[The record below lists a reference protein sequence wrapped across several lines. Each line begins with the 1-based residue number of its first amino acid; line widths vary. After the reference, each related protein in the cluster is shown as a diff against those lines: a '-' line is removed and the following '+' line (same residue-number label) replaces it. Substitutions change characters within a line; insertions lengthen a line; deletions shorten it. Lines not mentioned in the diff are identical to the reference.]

1 MEDLTIWNRERLL
14 NAMSIY
20 GAARRDVEGQDVPAE
35 SLVAW
40 RLQAA
45 TQPRLQAPG
54 VYAARRAALNPDG
67 AGELFDD
74 LARLGPEGLA
84 AVMYWAQIGGVEEC
98 PENLHQLTLEFR
110 QAIGKRL
117 LPDALGVRRLYR
129 ALAEA
134 RQTQRETPS
143 RYEGFRKYAVNIG
156 AK

>member
-1 MEDLTIWNRERLL
+1 MENQPVWNREQLL
-14 NAMSIY
+14 NAMSVY
-20 GAARRDVEGQDVPAE
+20 GTARREVEAQDVPAD

-54 VYAARRAALNPDG
+54 VYAARRAATNPDG

-84 AVMYWAQIGGVEEC
+84 AVMYWAQIGGAERA
-98 PENLHQLTLEFR
+98 PSALRQLALEWR
-110 QAIGKRL
+110 QAIGRRC
-117 LPDALGVRRLYR
+117 LPDVLGLRRCYR

-134 RQTQRETPS
+134 IGMTNEPDHDRYDGYIRRET
-143 RYEGFRKYAVNIG
+143 ATL
-156 AK
+156 